1 MGNDQCPKEN
11 RVENRKG
18 RRFFKSLKKKKIIW
32 IRFWMTLSWNKLKKL
47 KTLTQNKNPS
57 LRIQMRLKD
66 RVKEKSHLQDE
77 RTMKKLSLRPR
88 DLEGFE
94 RRQNFMTT
102 STKKVARR
110 FLGAM
115 NLRMTILIQRLK
127 GRVAQGE
134 IWHYHPK
141 SARPDLSIKRTVFL
155 H

>member
-1 MGNDQCPKEN
+1 MG
-11 RVENRKG
+11 
-18 RRFFKSLKKKKIIW
+18 
-32 IRFWMTLSWNKLKKL
+32 KKL
-47 KTLTQNKNPS
+47 RTLTQNQNLS

-88 DLEGFE
+88 DLEGCE

-115 NLRMTILIQRLK
+115 NLRMMILIQKLRERKRSQRKSLTLCPHVEVKVK
-127 GRVAQGE
+127 GRVAQEE

>member
-1 MGNDQCPKEN
+1 MG
-11 RVENRKG
+11 
-18 RRFFKSLKKKKIIW
+18 KSSKKKKIIW

-88 DLEGFE
+88 DLEGCE

-115 NLRMTILIQRLK
+115 NLRMMILIQKLRGRKRSQRKSLTLCPPVEVKVK

-141 SARPDLSIKRTVFL
+141 SARPDLS
-155 H
+155 